1 MLSRLKG
8 FVPLGVLLL
17 GWLLSQPL
25 DPLTPAIP
33 YIITAMLFMTF
44 LKVRPRDLRLHRSHW
59 VLLTLQIVLAALA
72 YALAAWWRHDIAV
85 AMLLCF
91 LTPSATAGPSIVQ
104 ILGGNTAYTTT
115 YVLLSHLMFVLLV
128 PFVFPY
134 VSNISLERSIWQQMW
149 HIFYEVARLILPA
162 IALAWTLVWWRPE
175 WVARTGRYNAGVSY
189 ALWLLSLLL
198 LIAHTTVYLEESRA
212 FVWSDL
218 ALVAL
223 LGLLTCVIQYVLG
236 HWLAPYLGSEQHATR
251 HSLGQKNTSLAIWMA
266 AIFLPPLAG
275 IGITSYIIWQNIT
288 ISSVMAYYQGRASRD
303 ASIRS

>member
-1 MLSRLKG
+1 MFARLKG
-8 FVPLGVLLL
+8 FVPLLVLLV
-17 GWLLSQPL
+17 GWLLSSVL

-44 LKVRPRDLRLHRSHW
+44 LKVRPQDLRLHSSHW
-59 VLLTLQIVLAALA
+59 VLLALQIALAALVYLCA
-72 YALAAWWRHDIAV
+72 VWWRHDVAV

-134 VSNISLERSIWQQMW
+134 VSGIALEVSIWEQMW

-162 IALAWTLVWWRPE
+162 IALAWLLVWWCPR
-175 WVARTGRYNAGVSY
+175 WVAHTNPYNAGISY

-198 LIAHTTVYLEESRA
+198 LIAHTTVYLQQSQA
-212 FVWSDL
+212 FVWTDL
-218 ALVAL
+218 ALVSG
-223 LGLLTCVIQYVLG
+223 LGLLTCAMQYWLG
-236 HWLAPYLGSEQHATR
+236 HCLAPYVGSEQHATR
-251 HSLGQKNTSLAIWMA
+251 HSIGQKNTSLAIWMA

-275 IGITSYIIWQNIT
+275 IGITSYIIWQNII
-288 ISSVMAYYQGRASRD
+288 ISSVMAYYKDRPVQESAT
-303 ASIRS
+303 RS